1 MLIVTISMAPMPSG
15 ASFNTPDHELDADPL
30 QRRAVEA
37 GQLRGLTQAE
47 GIIMI
52 VLGILALSF
61 PVVTSAS
68 ITMMVAIA
76 FLVAGIV
83 GWIDNLMRARR
94 LNRWYCF
101 WRLVVSTLLLVT
113 GLWMVLQFQSGIV
126 PAAMQIKALAAAIG
140 FVFVAEGLVAACVS
154 LSNRATQGWGWGL
167 ANGLVTLVL
176 GISILTMGTAGMLS
190 IIGLLVGIS
199 FLFSGFDL
207 LGFSS
212 RFHSRI
218 D

>member
-1 MLIVTISMAPMPSG
+1 MPSG
-15 ASFNTPDHELDADPL
+15 ASFNTPDDDLDPNPL
-30 QRRAVEA
+30 QRRAAEA

-61 PVVTSAS
+61 PVVASAS
-68 ITMMVAIA
+68 VTMMVSIA
-76 FLVAGIV
+76 FLVAGLL
-83 GWIDNLMRARR
+83 GWIDILLRSKG
-94 LNRWYCF
+94 LGRWYCF
-101 WRLVVSTLLLVT
+101 WRLVVATLLLVT
-113 GLWMVLQFQSGIV
+113 GLWMVLQFKSGVV
-126 PAAMQIKALAAAIG
+126 PAAMQIKALASAIG
-140 FVFVAEGLVAACVS
+140 LVFLAEGLVAAIVS
-154 LSNRATQGWGWGL
+154 LSHRASRGWGWGL

-176 GISILTMGTAGMLS
+176 GVMILTMGSAGLLS
-190 IIGLLVGIS
+190 VIGLLVGIS

-212 RFHSRI
+212 RFHGRL